1 MIMADKIIKL
11 RKQNGWSQEEL
22 ADRLGV
28 SRQAVS
34 KWEGGNAIPDL
45 EKIVNMSALF
55 GVSTDYLLK
64 DEIETASPSETDDS
78 KYEDSDRHV
87 SVEEA
92 NGFMDM
98 TESLSRKMAIGVQ
111 MCVLGPA
118 FLVFM
123 AAVTEMKTAHISDET
138 AMGIGMSVLLII
150 VAGGVGLLI
159 SAGLKLKRY
168 EYIKT
173 DGIKLEYGV
182 AGIVKKKKEEFE
194 KSYHNGVVIGV
205 ILCIASV
212 IPLMISLMSG
222 NDILTVACTSI
233 LLIMVSFGVHI
244 FVRVGTIEN
253 TYKALLQEEDFSY
266 ESKIVEK
273 KLDLF
278 YPVYWCAW
286 TALYLGVSFWFNNWD
301 RSWIIWPVAGVL
313 FVVVRGILASRVKT
327 K

>member
-55 GVSTDYLLK
+55 GVSTEYLLK

-111 MCVLGPA
+111 MCVLSPA
-118 FLVFM
+118 
-123 AAVTEMKTAHISDET
+123 
-138 AMGIGMSVLLII
+138 LLILLSALTMTDRI
-150 VAGGVGLLI
+150 VLSENAAAGAGLAILLTMVAVGAGMLI

-173 DGIKLEYGV
+173 EGITLEYGV
-182 AGIVKKKKEEFE
+182 GGIVKKKKDEFE
-194 KSYHNGVVIGV
+194 DAYHKGIVSGIV
-205 ILCIASV
+205 LCIASV
-212 IPLMISLMSG
+212 IPLMLSSMID
-222 NDILTVACTSI
+222 NDALSTACVSI
-233 LLIMVSFGVHI
+233 LLIFVSFGVNI

-253 TYKALLQEEDFSY
+253 TYKALL
-266 ESKIVEK
+266 
-273 KLDLF
+273 
-278 YPVYWCAW
+278 
-286 TALYLGVSFWFNNWD
+286 
-301 RSWIIWPVAGVL
+301 
-313 FVVVRGILASRVKT
+313 
-327 K
+327 